1 MIKVLIA
8 EDEML
13 VRIGLKNSVDWQ
25 KFGMRVVADVSNGQL
40 AWEAVQRERPDLV
53 LTDIK
58 MPVMDGIEL
67 ITKMKDNGA
76 RAKFVILTAHEEFGL
91 VRKALQLGVKDYIL
105 KLKMSIEEIEQLLE
119 RLGKEIDAEAGSGS
133 DAGAVYTE
141 NAVVRKQSL
150 MKDFLFS
157 GRYSE
162 TEFAALAAKL
172 NVRVR
177 PERIVMAVMAIG
189 KYERIE
195 TKLKDRHGSLVRF
208 TVLNILDEVIGD
220 SGQGEAFHEKD
231 ERYILVFGFEEEAD
245 DRRIYETVEEKIGQM
260 RQVIKTYLGS
270 TPVFGVSSI
279 GRDYASMGRLYRE
292 CASLLEPLY
301 FSGNESIVRQGNEAP
316 QSTADRCRSQLRSM
330 LAELGGAD
338 GRYRREMASDIDWLD
353 GVREIK
359 KDQIESLLIKWIHWP
374 ILHLEGYRSG
384 ADARALACV
393 RRIHGCATLEDAIET
408 FVSYL
413 DELMREYSDAPRLSR
428 EIAEAVSYMERHYSE
443 AITLQQVAE
452 IVFMS
457 PNYFSSLFKKELHIS
472 FVEYLNG
479 IRIERAKELLVQT
492 FIKSYEVA
500 ERVGYADESYF
511 GRMFKKATGMSP
523 NAYRR
528 RCVVHAQAHRHTD
541 AEEVR

>member
-40 AWEAVQRERPDLV
+40 AWEAVQREQPDLV

-58 MPVMDGIEL
+58 MPVMDGMEL
-67 ITKMKDNGA
+67 IAKMKDDGS

-119 RLGKEIDAEAGSGS
+119 RLGKEIEAESDT
-133 DAGAVYTE
+133 DAGTGLTE
-141 NAVVRKQSL
+141 NAAVRKQDL
-150 MKDFLFS
+150 IKDFLFS

-162 TEFAALAAKL
+162 AEFAALAAKL
-172 NVRVR
+172 NVRVH
-177 PERIVMAVMAIG
+177 PERIVMAVMTIG

-231 ERYILVFGFEEEAD
+231 ERYLLVFGFEEEAD
-245 DRRIYETVEEKIGQM
+245 ERYIYETVEEKIGQM
-260 RQVIKTYLGS
+260 RQVIKTYLSS

-279 GRDYASMGRLYRE
+279 GRSYASMSRLYRE
-292 CASLLEPLY
+292 CVSLLEPLY
-301 FSGNESIVRQGNEAP
+301 FSGNESIVRQGKEEPEWA
-316 QSTADRCRSQLRSM
+316 ADRCRSQLRSM
-330 LAELGGAD
+330 LAELEGAD
-338 GRYRREMASDIDWLD
+338 SHYRREMTSDIDWLD

-374 ILHLEGYRSG
+374 ILHLKGYRSG
-384 ADARALACV
+384 ADARALVCV

-413 DELMREYSDAPRLSR
+413 DELMRDYSDAPRLSR

-443 AITLQQVAE
+443 AITLQLVAE
-452 IVFMS
+452 NVFMS
-457 PNYFSSLFKKELHIS
+457 PNYFSSLFKKELQIS
-472 FVEYLNG
+472 FVEYLNR
-479 IRIERAKELLVQT
+479 IRIERAKELLVHT
-492 FIKSYEVA
+492 FIKSYEIA

-528 RCVVHAQAHRHTD
+528 RCVVHAQAQSHTD
-541 AEEVR
+541 AEEAR